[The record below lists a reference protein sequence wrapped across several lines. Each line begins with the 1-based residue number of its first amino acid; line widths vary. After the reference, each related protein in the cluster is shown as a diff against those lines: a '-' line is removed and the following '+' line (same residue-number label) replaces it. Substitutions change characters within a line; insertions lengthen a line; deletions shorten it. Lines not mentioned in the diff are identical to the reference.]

1 MLQQSVSV
9 VDDRAME
16 PRLRRWARVGV
27 GAAVV
32 VLALTAASVAIAPPP
47 EPCGDLAR
55 GYPPIIAFELA
66 RDGGDLRAL
75 FGAPGPC
82 RDRMVAAMDSTNHLD
97 LALFMPAYGLLLAA
111 FAASSPRASARRR
124 RLGVGLA
131 IAAVAADA
139 LENLCLLA
147 LTPALAA
154 DSPWLA
160 RLPWATGAKWVLLG
174 ACGAVAATIVVG
186 AGRAGKVGAA
196 ACALAPVLTI
206 GAVVAPATFGPVVT
220 GGVAASWLVC
230 VVALVA
236 RARRATPAS

>member
-1 MLQQSVSV
+1 
-9 VDDRAME
+9 ME
-16 PRLRRWARVGV
+16 PRLRRWARIGV

-47 EPCGDLAR
+47 APCGGLAA

-66 RDGGDLRAL
+66 RDGDDLHAL

-82 RDRMVAAMDSTNHLD
+82 RDRMVAAMDTANHVD
-97 LALFMPAYGLLLAA
+97 VALFMPAYGLMLAA
-111 FAASSPRASARRR
+111 FAASSARASRGRR

-147 LTPALAA
+147 LTPGLDG

-160 RLPWATGAKWVLLG
+160 RLAWATGAKWLLLG

-186 AGRAGKVGAA
+186 AGRAGKVGAV
-196 ACALAPVLTI
+196 ACALAPILTL
-206 GAVVAPATFGPVVT
+206 GAVAAPATFGPVVT

-236 RARRATPAS
+236 RARRPLAA